1 MGVITIDGKPLEVA
15 DEDGSMISIVVAKRS
30 RPFHRNHGESDAEMS
45 RRVQGKVDQFRVRP
59 ARSRAHH
66 HLCASS

>member
-1 MGVITIDGKPLEVA
+1 MGVITIDGKPLEVG
-15 DEDGSMISIVVAKRS
+15 DDDGSRIYILVAKKART
-30 RPFHRNHGESDAEMS
+30 FHRNHGESDAEMS

-66 HLCASS
+66 HLCATS